1 MNTKVVEVHYF
12 TKEKIGLFLQL
23 LLTIALVVLGVLY
36 FINKINI
43 NYIYALVSLLLFV
56 MAFNNKYTYKKKN
69 MTKIYLIVGVLLLIS
84 VILEVI
90 V

>member
-36 FINKINI
+36 FINKMFNFQIPQ
-43 NYIYALVSLLLFV
+43 YIC
-56 MAFNNKYTYKKKN
+56 
-69 MTKIYLIVGVLLLIS
+69 
-84 VILEVI
+84 
-90 V
+90 